1 MRILLFLAGFLL
13 SATAAYYSVLGLIAI
28 FNGAMIPIIV
38 MGASLE
44 FAKVVT
50 ASYLY
55 RHWKQIS
62 LSMKAYMSAAV
73 VTLVLL
79 TSMGIFGFL
88 SKAHLEHAA
97 ATGADVTAAVAEL
110 QADVDVDN
118 KIVADADKQLTMLDS
133 TVKDYNTIRRQQ
145 QTRKQILS
153 EKKAAMQRLRENNR
167 KLAAANLEV
176 KKVEVEVGPLK
187 YIAELFYGKEN
198 ASSHLDNAVRGVI
211 LMLIFVFDPLAILL
225 LISAST
231 TFSVSKVEE
240 KKEEEVKE
248 EVVAQQQPEK
258 ELPVE
263 ETKPATNNS
272 VVLDDDDDS
281 IVLEVTS
288 EDKQDVDVVKISRK
302 DILEMIKNGEK

>member
-62 LSMKAYMSAAV
+62 LSMKAYMTTAV

-97 ATGADVTAAVAEL
+97 STGADVTAVVAEL
-110 QADVDVDN
+110 QAEIDVDN
-118 KIVADADKQLTMLDS
+118 KIVADADKQLSMLDG
-133 TVKDYNTIRRQQ
+133 TVKSYNTIRRQQ
-145 QTRKQILS
+145 QMRKEIIA
-153 EKKAAMQRLRENNR
+153 EKRAAMQRLRENNK

-198 ASSHLDNAVRGVI
+198 ASSHLDSAVRGVI

-231 TFSVSKVEE
+231 TFNTTNKVHE
-240 KKEEEVKE
+240 KKEEIIE
-248 EVVAQQQPEK
+248 EEPKPE
-258 ELPVE
+258 EPPPE
-263 ETKPATNNS
+263 EPKKPETSNTSS

-281 IVLEVTS
+281 IVLEVTTD
-288 EDKQDVDVVKISRK
+288 DKEDVDVLKISRK

>member
-1 MRILLFLAGFLL
+1 MKILLFLAGLLL
-13 SATAAYYSVLGLIAI
+13 SGTAAYYSVLGLIAI
-28 FNGAMIPIIV
+28 FSGAVIPIIV
-38 MGASLE
+38 MGGSLE

-62 LSMKAYMSAAV
+62 FSMKAYMSAAV

-97 ATGADVTAAVAEL
+97 STGADVTAAVAEI
-110 QADVDVDN
+110 QADVDIDK
-118 KIVADADKQLTMLDS
+118 KIVADADKQLEMLDG
-133 TVKDYNTIRRQQ
+133 TVKNYNTIRRQQ
-145 QTRKQILS
+145 QMRKEILV

-198 ASSHLDNAVRGVI
+198 ATTHLDSAVRGVI
-211 LMLIFVFDPLAILL
+211 MMLIFVFDPLSILL

-231 TFSVSKVEE
+231 TFAAKVEE
-240 KKEEEVKE
+240 KKEEIIVEEKVEEQPKEEEIEVK
-248 EVVAQQQPEK
+248 QPQS
-258 ELPVE
+258 
-263 ETKPATNNS
+263 NSS

-288 EDKQDVDVVKISRK
+288 DNKEDVDVVKISRK

>member
-62 LSMKAYMSAAV
+62 FSMKAYMTTAV

-97 ATGADVTAAVAEL
+97 STGADVTAVVAEL
-110 QADVDVDN
+110 QAEIDVDN
-118 KIVADADKQLTMLDS
+118 KIVADADKQLSMLDG
-133 TVKDYNTIRRQQ
+133 TVKSYNTIRRQQ
-145 QTRKQILS
+145 QMRKEIIA
-153 EKKAAMQRLRENNR
+153 EKRAAMQRLRENNK

-198 ASSHLDNAVRGVI
+198 ASSHLDSAVRGVI

-231 TFSVSKVEE
+231 TFNTTNKVHE
-240 KKEEEVKE
+240 KKEEIIE
-248 EVVAQQQPEK
+248 EEPKPE
-258 ELPVE
+258 EPPPE
-263 ETKPATNNS
+263 EPKKPETSNTSS

-281 IVLEVTS
+281 IVLEVTTD
-288 EDKQDVDVVKISRK
+288 DKEDVDVLKISRK

>member
-1 MRILLFLAGFLL
+1 MKILLFLAGLLL
-13 SATAAYYSVLGLIAI
+13 SGTAAYYSVLGLIAI
-28 FNGAMIPIIV
+28 FSGATIPIIV
-38 MGASLE
+38 MGGSLE

-62 LSMKAYMSAAV
+62 FSMKAYMTAAV

-97 ATGADVTAAVAEL
+97 STGADVTAAVAEI

-118 KIVADADKQLTMLDS
+118 KIVIDADKQLNMLDG
-133 TVKDYNTIRRQQ
+133 TVKNYNTIRRQQ
-145 QTRKQILS
+145 QMRKEILA

-198 ASSHLDNAVRGVI
+198 ASSHLDSAVRGVI
-211 LMLIFVFDPLAILL
+211 MMLIFVFDPLAILL

-231 TFSVSKVEE
+231 TFVSDKVER
-240 KKEEEVKE
+240 KKE
-248 EVVAQQQPEK
+248 EVVEEKITEQPEPQAEVK
-258 ELPVE
+258 ETQP
-263 ETKPATNNS
+263 NNS
-272 VVLDDDDDS
+272 SVILDDDDDS

>member
-1 MRILLFLAGFLL
+1 MKILLFLAGLLL
-13 SATAAYYSVLGLIAI
+13 SGTAAYYSVLGLIAI
-28 FNGAMIPIIV
+28 FSGAVIPIIV
-38 MGASLE
+38 MGGSLE

-62 LSMKAYMSAAV
+62 FSMKAYMSAAV

-97 ATGADVTAAVAEL
+97 STGADVTAAVAEI
-110 QADVDVDN
+110 QADVDIDK
-118 KIVADADKQLTMLDS
+118 KIVADADKQLEMLDG
-133 TVKDYNTIRRQQ
+133 TVKNYNTIRRQQ
-145 QTRKQILS
+145 QMRKEILV

-198 ASSHLDNAVRGVI
+198 ATTHLDSAVRGVI
-211 LMLIFVFDPLAILL
+211 MMLIFVFDPLAILL

-231 TFSVSKVEE
+231 TFAAKVEE
-240 KKEEEVKE
+240 KKEEIIVEEKVEEQPKEEEIEVK
-248 EVVAQQQPEK
+248 QPQS
-258 ELPVE
+258 
-263 ETKPATNNS
+263 NSS

-288 EDKQDVDVVKISRK
+288 DNKEDVDVVKISRK